1 MPADATITGLTGD
14 WVAAG
19 DVDGDGK
26 ADIILGL
33 TNETDMVR
41 GGTLVATQTIGAA
54 AAARF
59 TGLTPQTL
67 YAFDWNA
74 DGRAEVV
81 IGDPTNN
88 RTFVVFGGGLSGA
101 ADVFD
106 RAKWIITGEITGDRF
121 GFSIGSGDLD
131 ADGTADLII
140 GSRMHNV
147 ANHTLHFEDAGAVYV
162 FYGVPAPTPA
172 QIVSRK
178 IHGSA
183 GPFNIDLPL
192 TGNPGIECRSGGATN
207 DYQLVFTFANS
218 VTFISAAVTG
228 GAGSVSDS
236 GGSGTATVTVNLT
249 GVTNAQRITVTLL
262 GVNNGTTTGDVGVQ
276 MGMLIGDTNNSGG
289 LTAADV
295 GQTKAQS
302 GQTATAANFRT
313 DVNASGSI
321 SAADIA
327 LVKSKSGTTLP
338 P

>member
-1 MPADATITGLTGD
+1 M
-14 WVAAG
+14 
-19 DVDGDGK
+19 
-26 ADIILGL
+26 
-33 TNETDMVR
+33 
-41 GGTLVATQTIGAA
+41 
-54 AAARF
+54 
-59 TGLTPQTL
+59 
-67 YAFDWNA
+67 
-74 DGRAEVV
+74 
-81 IGDPTNN
+81 
-88 RTFVVFGGGLSGA
+88 
-101 ADVFD
+101 
-106 RAKWIITGEITGDRF
+106 TGDRF
-121 GFSIGSGDLD
+121 GFSISSGDLD

-162 FYGVPAPTPA
+162 FYGVPAPTPT

-207 DYQLVFTFANS
+207 DYQLVFTFASS
-218 VTFISAAVTG
+218 VTFINAAVTG
-228 GAGSVSDS
+228 GAGSVSGS
-236 GGSGTATVTVNLT
+236 GGSGTTTVTVNLT
-249 GVTNAQRITVTLL
+249 GVTNVQRITVTLL

-289 LTAADV
+289 VTAADV

-302 GQTATAANFRT
+302 GQAATAANFRT